1 MTALLLSPSQRAQ
14 IEREARAAYPRECC
28 GLLEGLREGDAIR
41 IAALHP
47 ARNLSSDKDRFEI
60 APADHF
66 AALRA
71 ARAKGRAIVGCYHA
85 HPNGKSEPSAR
96 DAEGALEQLMEMLR
110 RDRQFE
116 DGLPRKALID
126 AFRVIEDDDLVGRY
140 RRQMSALLLS

>member
-1 MTALLLSPSQRAQ
+1 VTALLLSASQRAQ
-14 IEREARAAYPRECC
+14 IEREARAAFPRECC

-71 ARAKGRAIVGCYHA
+71 ARANGRAIVGCYHS

-96 DAEGALEQLMEMLR
+96 DAEGAWDEGFIWLIAAT
-110 RDRQFE
+110 RDSAVLLAGF
-116 DGLPRKALID
+116 A
-126 AFRVIEDDDLVGRY
+126 
-140 RRQMSALLLS
+140 RRQDGWQTLDMPEIAEKAA

>member
-1 MTALLLSPSQRAQ
+1 MTTLLLSASQRAQ
-14 IEREARAAYPRECC
+14 IEREARAASPRECC
-28 GLLEGLREGDAIR
+28 GLLEGVREGDAIR

-71 ARAKGRAIVGCYHA
+71 ARANGRAIVGCYHS

-96 DAEGALEQLMEMLR
+96 DAEGAWDEG
-110 RDRQFE
+110 FVW
-116 DGLPRKALID
+116 LIAATHD
-126 AFRVIEDDDLVGRY
+126 SAVSLAGFA
-140 RRQMSALLLS
+140 RRQDGWQTLDMPEIAEKAA